1 MDRAA
6 VFWRTHVRRL
16 FLPLFAYQ
24 LLNFSL
30 LKVFE
35 VVSRTYFPLLRGG
48 AEAQRLAESEPTVV
62 FEQLA
67 LASAAG
73 FTMTLAYVWLS
84 WILSVGGTR
93 FIVDTVLDRGA
104 SVESGLRRLLQRLG
118 STSAAFFLSLLWG
131 LLAGVLCMLPGAAL
145 TGLGLAIVQST
156 RLGLAF
162 VIAGMLLWLLGAL
175 VAFVWYAVRFMLTAE
190 VLAMEE
196 GGPLRALRRSGE
208 LVSGRLGPG
217 FFNIVKVRAAIV
229 VTVST
234 VITLVMGLVTSL
246 PTLAVQQLYGRV
258 FDPARANPDAIPQ
271 VLLVPAQLVQVAAQ
285 AALLPLTLAFGALFY
300 LDMRVRREGLDIE
313 LKLGG
318 TPR

>member
-6 VFWRTHVRRL
+6 VFWRRHVRRL
-16 FLPLFAYQ
+16 FMPLFAYQ

-35 VVSRTYFPLLRGG
+35 IVSRRYFPLLRGG
-48 AEAQRLAESEPTVV
+48 AEAQRLATSEPTLVL
-62 FEQLA
+62 EQLA
-67 LASAAG
+67 LASVAG
-73 FTMTLAYVWLS
+73 LAVTLAYVWLS

-93 FIVDTVLDRGA
+93 FIVDNALGRSA

-118 STSAAFFLSLLWG
+118 STSAAFLLSLLWG
-131 LLAGVLCMLPGAAL
+131 LLVGVLCMIPGAAL
-145 TGLGLAIVQST
+145 TGLGIGIARSAPV
-156 RLGLAF
+156 GFAF
-162 VIAGMLLWLLGAL
+162 VIVGMLLWVLGAF

-208 LVSGRLGPG
+208 LVSGRLGAG
-217 FFNIVKVRAAIV
+217 FFNLVKVRAAIV

-246 PTLAVQQLYGRV
+246 PTIVIQQIYGHV

-271 VLLVPAQLVQVAAQ
+271 ALLVPAQLLQVAAQ

-318 TPR
+318 TPL